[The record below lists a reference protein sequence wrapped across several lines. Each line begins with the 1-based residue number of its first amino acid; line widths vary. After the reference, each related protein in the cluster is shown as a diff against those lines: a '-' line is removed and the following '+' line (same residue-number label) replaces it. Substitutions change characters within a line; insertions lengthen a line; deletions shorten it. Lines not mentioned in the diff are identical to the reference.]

1 MSTDSQKNSRA
12 KARGKVKKAK
22 QKVML
27 PRSQKQ
33 LKRMLEQKYLQ
44 GMSDTEKQQRQQ
56 IYLQHGKSWLDIA

>member
-1 MSTDSQKNSRA
+1 M
-12 KARGKVKKAK
+12 KKAK